1 MYTNI
6 NKKLSPCLKIN
17 VLRHNCLWN
26 AHFCVRR
33 LYPTKGSVYPCW
45 CRKVVLK
52 VGTTYWS
59 SHKILHFTNFKPR
72 YHRALLYEMVTRALW
87 RGWNKERRDGEG
99 HYCTAVHHQSVSNG
113 GHTKVKKRIWHTRT
127 LKFDNL
133 SHHVCSRHIKVLIF
147 LWFLC
152 TYILCKVAQ
161 NNLLY
166 LSLTMVT
173 QEGNHGDHANQG
185 LLEMD
190 WIDSIF

>member
-1 MYTNI
+1 MHIFVLGAYILQRDQCTPVDVG
-6 NKKLSPCLKIN
+6 KLYWKLEQPTGQVIKYYISLILN
-17 VLRHNCLWN
+17 LDIIVLCFMRWWHEL
-26 AHFCVRR
+26 FEEGG
-33 LYPTKGSVYPCW
+33 TK
-45 CRKVVLK
+45 REE
-52 VGTTYWS
+52 
-59 SHKILHFTNFKPR
+59 R
-72 YHRALLYEMVTRALW
+72 W
-87 RGWNKERRDGEG
+87 REG

-173 QEGNHGDHANQG
+173 QEGNHGDHANQR
-185 LLEMD
+185 LPEMD
-190 WIDSIF
+190 WIDSILMKIMITMMRMMKAMIMMYE